1 MDRLMITRLPPASS
15 MAARPIISLRR
26 CRLLQG
32 TAAGARAAR
41 LSSQFDKA
49 RVVAK
54 LKGARERKRVT
65 IGKKGEGRKKSSTFS
80 SLGGRRRGVAFHD
93 RAATS
98 LVSSILKAQ
107 WTLETIAPVSDDPAV
122 NLPLLAG

>member
-26 CRLLQG
+26 CRLPQG

-54 LKGARERKRVT
+54 LKGARKRKRVT
-65 IGKKGEGRKKSSTFS
+65 TGKKGEGRKSHAELRPDLVALSRACITRDHETTAS
-80 SLGGRRRGVAFHD
+80 INSMLG
-93 RAATS
+93 
-98 LVSSILKAQ
+98 K
-107 WTLETIAPVSDDPAV
+107 
-122 NLPLLAG
+122 